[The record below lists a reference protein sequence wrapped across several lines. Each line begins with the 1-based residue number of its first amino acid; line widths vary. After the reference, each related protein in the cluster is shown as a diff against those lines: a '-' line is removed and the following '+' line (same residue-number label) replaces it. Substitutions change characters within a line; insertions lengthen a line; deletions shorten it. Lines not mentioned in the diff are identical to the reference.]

1 MPGVDILMQLGVAE
15 WTATDATK
23 LQHAQQRA
31 RFDLVGVAS
40 RRALAGD
47 IVGGNAELK
56 MTLDVCPTLRGWVV
70 INPLYPERSN
80 EEMRRYV
87 GNPKWLGAMLHP
99 EMCGESLASGATR
112 EALNAYRRYTK
123 PLLVHVKD
131 EVAVRQLEDLAREFS
146 TLKIVASGA
155 GYEDWQAC
163 MWAAKRTVNI
173 YLEPFSGGTHR
184 GKLETI
190 LATIGP
196 NRVLFASAYPDHNPG
211 AALGLLVDAKLS
223 DAEKQGVLT
232 TNAVRLFNLRGQPR
246 PEEPAE

>member
-1 MPGVDILMQLGVAE
+1 MPGVDLLMHLGAAE
-15 WTATDATK
+15 WTTTDATK
-23 LQHAQQRA
+23 LQHSQQRA

-47 IVGGNAELK
+47 IAGGNAELK
-56 MTLDVCPTLRGWVV
+56 IMLDTTPTMRGWVA

-80 EEMRRYV
+80 EEMRRY
-87 GNPKWLGAMLHP
+87 GSSPKWLGAMLHP

-112 EALNAYRRYTK
+112 EALNMYRRYTK

-131 EVAVRQLEDLAREFS
+131 EEAVRQLEELAREFS
-146 TLKIVASGA
+146 SLKIIAGGA

-163 MWAAKRTVNI
+163 MWAAKRAVNI
-173 YLEPFSGGTHR
+173 FLEPISGGTHR

-196 NRVLFASAYPDHNPG
+196 NRVLFASAYPEHNPG
-211 AALGLLVDAKLS
+211 AALGMLLDAKIS
-223 DAEKQGVLT
+223 DNEKQAVLT
-232 TNAVRLFNLRGQPR
+232 TNAVRLFNLRG
-246 PEEPAE
+246 ES